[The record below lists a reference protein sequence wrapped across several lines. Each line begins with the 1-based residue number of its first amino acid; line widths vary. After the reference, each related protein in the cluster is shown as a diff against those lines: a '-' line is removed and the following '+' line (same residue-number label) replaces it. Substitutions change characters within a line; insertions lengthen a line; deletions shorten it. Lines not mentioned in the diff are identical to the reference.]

1 MLLLGQVLAVF
12 EGHVSVLLAL
22 PETWAVRLHLGHPWY
37 SLDKL
42 LDIVTHVRT
51 HTQAAANTFLC

>member
-1 MLLLGQVLAVF
+1 MDQAALLPLRQVLAVF

-22 PETWAVRLHLGHPWY
+22 PKMWAVRLHLGYPWY

-42 LDIVTHVRT
+42 LDIVTYVRT
-51 HTQAAANTFLC
+51 HTGCC